1 MSVELSLY
9 NDSYENDSEKLDYSE
24 YSILSVDVSYNSN
37 FECYELIYKLKSY
50 LDDSVVYGSIST
62 LLKNKDDIKLTIN
75 QYKKYIEKIDK
86 FIPYDTYNRMN
97 EIIEKRNNNKDLSND
112 ELTELYEE
120 FEGLN
125 NTLNDNYNAQ
135 FVERINN
142 STLLEFY
149 DKTITLKIS
158 SNDGI
163 ISILRSDFDI
173 IYTDY
178 DYKVFKFIEVLINTK
193 KLFEEIIKQ
202 LNSLI

>member
-1 MSVELSLY
+1 MSIELSLY
-9 NDSYENDSEKLDYSE
+9 NDSYENDSERLDYSE

-37 FECYELIYKLKSY
+37 FECYELVYKLKSY

>member
-1 MSVELSLY
+1 MSIELSLY
-9 NDSYENDSEKLDYSE
+9 NDSYENDSERLDYSE

-37 FECYELIYKLKSY
+37 FECYELVYKLKSY

-193 KLFEEIIKQ
+193 KSFEEIIKQ

>member
-86 FIPYDTYNRMN
+86 FIPNDTYNRMN